1 MSTGSGTR
9 IGPSWNGAM
18 RLFWSFLWRVVALST
33 VTGLALGLLCALLLR
48 LGLITSVGFAKIADS
63 AMAII
68 FFVMQIE
75 AFRRL
80 AAVYDI
86 RTLGGHE
93 VEQDHRHRR

>member
-1 MSTGSGTR
+1 MSTGTR

-33 VTGLALGLLCALLLR
+33 VTGLALGLICALLLR
-48 LGLITSVGFAKIADS
+48 VGLITAVGFAKIADA
-63 AMAII
+63 AMAVI

-80 AAVYDI
+80 TTVYDI
-86 RTLGGHE
+86 RTLGGSE
-93 VEQDHRHRR
+93 GEQDHRHRR